1 MNTYCKVAEVQLK
14 YKPKTFSETIRSS
27 SEINRLLKEK
37 VFDEGTIGYKEYFKI
52 LLFNQANML
61 IGYSTISEG
70 GLNSTTV
77 DVRVIMQ
84 TALVSN
90 AISIVIAH
98 NHPSGT
104 IYPSVQDDDLTRKIK
119 SACDVMGIRLLD
131 HIIVTPYNRY
141 YSYCD
146 NNRL

>member
-1 MNTYCKVAEVQLK
+1 MRTDCEVAEVQLK
-14 YKPKTFSETIRSS
+14 YKPKTLSETVRSS
-27 SEINRLLKEK
+27 SEINRLLKER
-37 VFDEGTIGYKEYFKI
+37 VFDEDTIGYKEYFKI
-52 LLFNQANML
+52 LLFNQANRL

-90 AISIVIAH
+90 AISIVVAH

-104 IYPSVQDDDLTRKIK
+104 IYPSVQDDGLTRKIK
-119 SACDVMGIRLLD
+119 SACEIMGIRLLD
-131 HIIVTPYNRY
+131 HIIVTPDDGY

-146 NNRL
+146 NGRL